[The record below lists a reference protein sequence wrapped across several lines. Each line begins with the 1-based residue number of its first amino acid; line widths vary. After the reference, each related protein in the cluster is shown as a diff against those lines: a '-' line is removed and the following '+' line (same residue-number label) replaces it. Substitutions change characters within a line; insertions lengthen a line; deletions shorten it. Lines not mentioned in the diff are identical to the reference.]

1 MTTSRLLCVV
11 ALFLAAAD
19 WANAGQQPPSAP
31 SAPVK
36 PQVDIVQTVGCIE
49 RRGAGGEQWWLIHAA
64 PPTVTREGVFT
75 TRDVE
80 AAKEVRRGT
89 RDFRLV
95 GEADYL
101 DREQLLRSQNRAEF
115 TRPEQANAAGA
126 LREGRTVLVKGLLI
140 KGDEERINLLAVTP
154 LADACR

>member
-1 MTTSRLLCVV
+1 VTTSRFVCAFAMVLT
-11 ALFLAAAD
+11 AAASP
-19 WANAGQQPPSAP
+19 NAGEQQPPAGA
-31 SAPVK
+31 APVK
-36 PQVDIVQTVGCIE
+36 AKVDIVQTVGCVE
-49 RRGAGGEQWWLIHAA
+49 RRGAGGDQWWLIHAA
-64 PPTVTREGVFT
+64 SPTVTRDGVFT

-80 AAKEVRRGT
+80 AAKQVTRGT

-101 DREQLLRSQNRAEF
+101 DREGLLRSQNRAEF
-115 TRPEQANAAGA
+115 TRPEQANATGA